1 MNKVLVT
8 GATGFIG
15 YEVARQLVAAGVDTR
30 LMVRRPERAALVQ
43 PLGAE
48 LVSADLTRPASLER
62 AVRGVDTVI
71 HLGARASFESY
82 RKVKPTIVDGS
93 LALFEAG
100 LEAGVERFVHASSLL
115 VYDSQKELIDAAT
128 LAAPR
133 LDYGRAKLDAETALA
148 RLARASGA
156 HFAAVRLPHVYG
168 ARDLLFER
176 LHGGLLTM
184 AGAGHNRYTHLHVDD
199 AARLLIAVART
210 GWRGVSPVGDERPT
224 DWREF
229 FAVLATHYP
238 RFRTLYFPAW
248 LAKLGTQ
255 LLRPL
260 HALRSRPSLY
270 TPDTV
275 TGWNLELAV
284 RPGELWEALGLRP
297 AYPTIHE
304 GLPAALDDCVA
315 FRWRHPLSDPAT
327 Y

>member
-15 YEVARQLVAAGVDTR
+15 YEVARQLVAAGIDTR

-62 AVRGVDTVI
+62 AVDGIDTI
-71 HLGARASFESY
+71 FHLGARAAFEPY
-82 RKVKPTIVDGS
+82 RKVRPTIFDGS
-93 LALFEAG
+93 VALFEAG
-100 LEAGVERFVHASSLL
+100 HKAGIESFVFASSLL
-115 VYDSQKELIDAAT
+115 VYGGQSEPIDGETPAR
-128 LAAPR
+128 PR
-133 LDYGRAKLDAETALA
+133 VDYGRAKLEAETELS
-148 RLARASGA
+148 RLAEEADIR
-156 HFAAVRLPHVYG
+156 FAAVRLPHVYG

-176 LHGGLLTM
+176 LHGGLVAM
-184 AGAGHNRYTHLHVDD
+184 AGGGHNRYTHLHVED
-199 AARLLIAVART
+199 AARLLIAVARAGWT
-210 GWRGVSPVGDERPT
+210 GISPVGDDLPA

-238 RFRTLYFPAW
+238 RFRTLYLPAW
-248 LAKLGTQ
+248 LARLGTE

-260 HALRSRPSLY
+260 NALRSRPSLY

-284 RPGELWEALGLRP
+284 EPGVLWRELGLRP

-315 FRWRHPLSDPAT
+315 FRWHHPLSDRAS

>member
-15 YEVARQLVAAGVDTR
+15 YEVARQLVAAGVDAR

-71 HLGARASFESY
+71 HLGARAAFESY
-82 RKVKPTIVDGS
+82 RKVQPTIVEGS
-93 LALFEAG
+93 RALLRASR
-100 LEAGVERFVHASSLL
+100 EAGVERFVYASSLL
-115 VYDSQKELIDAAT
+115 VYGDQPGAIDAAT
-128 LAAPR
+128 VARPR
-133 LDYGRAKLDAETALA
+133 VDYGRAKLEAESELRRMAGEA
-148 RLARASGA
+148 GMS
-156 HFAAVRLPHVYG
+156 FAAIRLPHVYG

-176 LHGGLLTM
+176 LHGGVLTM
-184 AGAGHNRYTHLHVDD
+184 AGGGRNRYTHLHVDD
-199 AARLLIAVART
+199 AARAMIAVART
-210 GWRGVSPVGDERPT
+210 GWTGVSPIGDDRPT

-238 RFRTLYFPAW
+238 RFRTFYLPES
-248 LAKLGTQ
+248 LARLGTH
-255 LLRPL
+255 LLRPIN
-260 HALRSRPSLY
+260 ALRRRPSLY

-275 TGWNLELAV
+275 TSWNLELAV
-284 RPGELWEALGLRP
+284 QPGLMWDEIGVRP
-297 AYPTIHE
+297 AYPTIYE

-315 FRWRHPLSDPAT
+315 FRWRHPLSDPAS

>member
-15 YEVARQLVAAGVDTR
+15 YEVARQLVAAGIDTR

-82 RKVKPTIVDGS
+82 RKVEPTIVGGS
-93 LALFEAG
+93 RALMLASR
-100 LEAGVERFVHASSLL
+100 EAGVERFVLASSLL
-115 VYDSQKELIDAAT
+115 VYGDQEKPIDETTIAR
-128 LAAPR
+128 PR
-133 LDYGRAKLDAETALA
+133 VDYGRAKLQAESELLGLA
-148 RLARASGA
+148 SQANMA
-156 HFAAVRLPHVYG
+156 FAAVRLPHVYG

-184 AGAGHNRYTHLHVDD
+184 AGGGRNRYTHMHVDD
-199 AARLLIAVART
+199 AARVLIAVART
-210 GWRGVSPVGDERPT
+210 GWTGISPVGDDRPT

-238 RFRTLYFPAW
+238 RFRAIYLPAW
-248 LAKLGTQ
+248 LARLGTE
-255 LLRPL
+255 LLRPVN
-260 HALRSRPSLY
+260 ALRRRPSLY

-275 TGWNLELAV
+275 ISWNLELPV
-284 RPGELWEALGLRP
+284 EPGLLWRDLGMRP

-315 FRWRHPLSDPAT
+315 FRWRHPLSDPAS

>member
-15 YEVARQLVAAGVDTR
+15 YEVARQLVAAGIDTR

-48 LVSADLTRPASLER
+48 LVSADLTRPASLAR
-62 AVRGVDTVI
+62 AVAGVDTI
-71 HLGARASFESY
+71 FHLGARAAFESY

-93 LALFEAG
+93 VALLRAG
-100 LEAGVERFVHASSLL
+100 REAGVERFVYASSLL
-115 VYDSQKELIDAAT
+115 VYGGRNGPIDAT
-128 LAAPR
+128 TPAAPR
-133 LDYGRAKLDAETALA
+133 LDYGRAKLEAEAELA
-148 RLARASGA
+148 RLAAAGDIR
-156 HFAAVRLPHVYG
+156 FAAVRLPHVYG

-184 AGAGHNRYTHLHVDD
+184 AGKGDNRYTHLHVDD
-199 AARLLIAVART
+199 AARLLIAIARAGWTGVA
-210 GWRGVSPVGDERPT
+210 PVGDERPC

-238 RFRTLYFPAW
+238 RFRTIHLPAW
-248 LAKLGTQ
+248 LARLGTE

-260 HALRSRPSLY
+260 NALRRRPSLY

-275 TGWNLELAV
+275 IGWNLELAV
-284 RPGELWEALGLRP
+284 EPGTLWRELGLRP
-297 AYPTIHE
+297 AYPTIYE
-304 GLPAALDDCVA
+304 GLPAALDSCVA
-315 FRWRHPLSDPAT
+315 FRWRHPLSDPAS

>member
-8 GATGFIG
+8 GATGFVG

-48 LVSADLTRPASLER
+48 LVSADLTRSASLER
-62 AVRGVDTVI
+62 AVRGVDTVL
-71 HLGARASFESY
+71 HLGARAAFESY
-82 RKVKPTIVDGS
+82 RRLAPTIVDGS
-93 LALFEAG
+93 VALMRASR
-100 LEAGVERFVHASSLL
+100 EAGVERFVFASSLL
-115 VYDSQKELIDAAT
+115 VYDGREEPIDAAMP
-128 LAAPR
+128 ARPR
-133 LDYGRAKLDAETALA
+133 LDYGRAKVAAESELA
-148 RLARASGA
+148 RLAAAAGMR
-156 HFAAVRLPHVYG
+156 FAAIRLPHVYG

-176 LHGGLLTM
+176 LHGGLLTV
-184 AGAGHNRYTHLHVDD
+184 AGSGRNRYTHLHVDD
-199 AARLLIAVART
+199 AARVMIAVARA
-210 GWRGVSPVGDERPT
+210 GWAGISPVGDDRPT

-238 RFRTLYFPAW
+238 RFRTLFMPAW
-248 LAKLGTQ
+248 LARLGTE
-255 LLRPL
+255 LLRPVN
-260 HALRSRPSLY
+260 ALRSRPSLY

-275 TGWNLELAV
+275 AGWNLELAV
-284 RPGELWEALGLRP
+284 EPGVLWRDLGLRP

-315 FRWRHPLSDPAT
+315 FRWRHPLSDPAI

>member
-15 YEVARQLVAAGVDTR
+15 YEVARQLVAAGIDTR

-71 HLGARASFESY
+71 HLGARAAFESY
-82 RKVKPTIVDGS
+82 RKVAPTIVDGS
-93 LALFEAG
+93 LALMRASA
-100 LEAGVERFVHASSLL
+100 EAGVERLVFASSLL
-115 VYDSQKELIDAAT
+115 VYDSQDELIDRTTAAT
-128 LAAPR
+128 PR
-133 LDYGRAKLDAETALA
+133 LDYGRAKLAAESELA
-148 RLARASGA
+148 RLSSEAGVP
-156 HFAAVRLPHVYG
+156 FAALRLPHVYG

-184 AGAGHNRYTHLHVDD
+184 AGAGRNRYTHLHVDD

-210 GWRGVSPVGDERPT
+210 GWTGISPVGDERPA

-229 FAVLATHYP
+229 FAVLASHYP
-238 RFRTLYFPAW
+238 RFRTLYLPAW
-248 LAKLGTQ
+248 LARLGTE
-255 LLRPL
+255 LLRPVN
-260 HALRSRPSLY
+260 ALRSRPSLY

-275 TGWNLELAV
+275 TGWNLDLAV
-284 RPGELWEALGLRP
+284 RPGVLWQELGLRP
-297 AYPTIHE
+297 VYPTIHE
-304 GLPAALDDCVA
+304 GLPAALDDRVA
-315 FRWRHPLSDPAT
+315 FRWRHPLSDPAS

>member
-62 AVRGVDTVI
+62 ATRDVATVI

-82 RKVKPTIVDGS
+82 RKVAPTIVDGS
-93 LALFEAG
+93 RSLMLASR
-100 LEAGVERFVHASSLL
+100 EAGVEHFVFASSLL
-115 VYDSQKELIDAAT
+115 VYGGEPGTIDGAT
-128 LAAPR
+128 ATRPQV
-133 LDYGRAKLDAETALA
+133 DYGRAKLAAEGQLA
-148 RLARASGA
+148 RLAEEAGMR
-156 HFAAVRLPHVYG
+156 FAAIRLPHVYG

-176 LHGGLLTM
+176 LHGGLVTM
-184 AGAGHNRYTHLHVDD
+184 AGGGRNRYTHMHVDD
-199 AARLLIAVART
+199 AARLMIAVARS
-210 GWRGVSPVGDERPT
+210 GWTGVSPAGDDRPT

-238 RFRTLYFPAW
+238 RFRTLYLPAW
-248 LAKLGTQ
+248 LARLGTE
-255 LLRPL
+255 LLRPVN
-260 HALRSRPSLY
+260 ALRRRPSLY

-275 TGWNLELAV
+275 VGWNLDLAV
-284 RPGELWEALGLRP
+284 EPGLLWRDLGLRP
-297 AYPTIHE
+297 AYATIHE
-304 GLPAALDDCVA
+304 GVPAALDDCVA
-315 FRWRHPLSDPAT
+315 FRWRHPLSDPAA